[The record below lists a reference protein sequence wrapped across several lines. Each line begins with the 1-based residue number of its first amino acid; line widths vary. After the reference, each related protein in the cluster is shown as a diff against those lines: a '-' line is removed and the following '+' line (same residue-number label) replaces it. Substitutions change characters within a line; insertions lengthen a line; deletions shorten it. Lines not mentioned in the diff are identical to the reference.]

1 KERLL
6 NVCYDMALPATRE
19 REVKGLTEAMKN
31 LALRET
37 LIVTAETSEIIETEA
52 GRITVL
58 PLWEW
63 LLGG

>member
-1 KERLL
+1 MLL
-6 NVCYDMALPATRE
+6 NVCYDMALPATRD
-19 REVKGLTEAMKN
+19 REVKGLTDAMKR
-31 LALRET
+31 LSLGES
-37 LIVTAETSEIIETEA
+37 LIVTAEASEIIDTEA